1 MLTAVAWMSSD
12 IAKSSLGLPAAE
24 FRHTSLLP
32 CRVAT
37 APCKQHVLIRGQ
49 VGETTQAAA
58 TRAVHCQ
65 GKALHM
71 LCIQTDAK
79 QLSSSGIP
87 A

>member
-37 APCKQHVLIRGQ
+37 APCKQHVRTKLESVKLYRLQ
-49 VGETTQAAA
+49 QE
-58 TRAVHCQ
+58 HCN
-65 GKALHM
+65 
-71 LCIQTDAK
+71 AK
-79 QLSSSGIP
+79 VKLGT
-87 A
+87 